1 MRIDVI
7 CRGVHPALK
16 AHLSRPLIHFSGIF
30 GRRPS
35 AWPER
40 ENHLEIRTYLGV
52 RPEKIAQSR
61 VTGAIWNKALATST
75 SLLERPENFQ

>member
-35 AWPER
+35 A
-40 ENHLEIRTYLGV
+40 
-52 RPEKIAQSR
+52 
-61 VTGAIWNKALATST
+61 
-75 SLLERPENFQ
+75 

>member
-1 MRIDVI
+1 MAATKKEHKARTTNGPRFMRIDVI

-35 AWPER
+35 A
-40 ENHLEIRTYLGV
+40 
-52 RPEKIAQSR
+52 
-61 VTGAIWNKALATST
+61 
-75 SLLERPENFQ
+75 